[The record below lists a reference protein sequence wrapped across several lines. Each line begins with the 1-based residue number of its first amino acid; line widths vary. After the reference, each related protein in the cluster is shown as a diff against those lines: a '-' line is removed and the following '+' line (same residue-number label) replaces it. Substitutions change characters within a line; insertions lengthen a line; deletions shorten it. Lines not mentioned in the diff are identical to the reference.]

1 MAQWCQVSVG
11 SVDETSGGVLMNCCD
26 LTAGKLRNVIDI
38 ERETETSL
46 PGGGASVA
54 WNVIASPRAY
64 MKPMSGGERLQAMRL
79 EASVTQ
85 RIFIRY
91 RSDIKTSDR
100 INYKGR
106 LMQIRALINLE
117 ERNKWL
123 EIYADEGQI
132 T

>member
-1 MAQWCQVSVG
+1 MAQWGKVLADPL
-11 SVDETSGGVLMNCCD
+11 DEASGGVLMRCCD
-26 LTAGKLRNVIDI
+26 LTAAKLRNVIDI
-38 ERETETSL
+38 EREVKTPL
-46 PGGGASVA
+46 PGGGSSLS
-54 WNVIASPRAY
+54 WSVIASPRAY

-79 EASVTQ
+79 DASVNQ

-91 RSDIKTSDR
+91 RDDITTSDR

-117 ERNKWL
+117 ERNQWL

>member
-1 MAQWCQVSVG
+1 MK
-11 SVDETSGGVLMNCCD
+11 CCD
-26 LTAGKLRNVIDI
+26 LTSGKLRNVIDI
-38 ERETETSL
+38 ERPTTVPE
-46 PGGGASVA
+46 PGGGSSVM
-54 WNVIASPRAY
+54 WDTIASPRAY

-91 RSDIKTSDR
+91 RTDITTSDR